1 MKILLDSH
9 IMLWA
14 FEKDAPHLSD
24 EAKNMI
30 DNPENEVYFSSVSIW
45 ELEIKR
51 LLHPDQ
57 ILYKAEQLRDLCGK
71 SGFIELTL
79 RSNHVEMLKTL
90 HRSEEAPRHKDPFD
104 KMLISQAKSEGMVFL
119 TKDELLPHYGE
130 DCVILV

>member
-14 FEKDAPHLSD
+14 FEKDTPHLSN

-30 DNPENEVYFSSVSIW
+30 DNPENMIYFSSVSIW

-57 ILYKAEQLRDLCGK
+57 ILHKPEKLRDLCGK
-71 SGFIELTL
+71 SGFIELPL
-79 RSNHVEMLKTL
+79 RSDHVEMLKTL
-90 HRSEEAPRHKDPFD
+90 HRSEDAPRHKDPFD
-104 KMLISQAKSEGMVFL
+104 KILISLKI
-119 TKDELLPHYGE
+119 KR
-130 DCVILV
+130 